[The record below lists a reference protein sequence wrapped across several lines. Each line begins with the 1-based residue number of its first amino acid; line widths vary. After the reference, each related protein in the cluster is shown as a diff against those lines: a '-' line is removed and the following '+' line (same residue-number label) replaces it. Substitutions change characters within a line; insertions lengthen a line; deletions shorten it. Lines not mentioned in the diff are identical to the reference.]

1 MTKTELKSI
10 IKECLLEI
18 LTDGL
23 GESLNEV
30 KQKKVQAQKIVEAKE
45 HERRMQLRK
54 KEVADSV
61 SYITDDPVLRKVLSH
76 TAQTTLKEQMAND
89 RTPQNYR
96 NSMNEAVHDD
106 NDTGLSPGD
115 PGIDISS
122 IFGGASKNWAAAAF
136 GTKKMPGQ

>member
-30 KQKKVQAQKIVEAKE
+30 KQKKVHAQKIVEAKE

-61 SYITDDPVLRKVLSH
+61 SYVTDDPILRKVLSH

-89 RTPQNYR
+89 RIPS
-96 NSMNEAVHDD
+96 NSRSPMREAVEDFDD
-106 NDTGLSPGD
+106 VGGTPGD

-122 IFGGASKNWAAAAF
+122 IFGGATKNWAAAAF
-136 GTKKMPGQ
+136 APSKKGQ

>member
-1 MTKTELKSI
+1 MTKNELKSI

-30 KQKKVQAQKIVEAKE
+30 KQKKVQAQKLVEEKE
-45 HERRMQLRK
+45 HARRMQLRK

-61 SYITDDPVLRKVLSH
+61 SFVTNDPVLRKVLSH
-76 TAQTTLKEQMAND
+76 TAQTTLKEQIQND
-89 RTPQNYR
+89 RIPQNVR
-96 NSMNEAVHDD
+96 SQMSAQSDD
-106 NDTGLSPGD
+106 FDDMSTSSGD
-115 PGIDISS
+115 PGLDISS

-136 GTKKMPGQ
+136 APKKNIG

>member
-1 MTKTELKSI
+1 MTKTELKLI

-45 HERRMQLRK
+45 HARRMQMRK

-61 SYITDDPVLRKVLSH
+61 SFVTDDPILRKVLSH

-89 RTPQNYR
+89 RIPSNTRTQIQE
-96 NSMNEAVHDD
+96 SFEDSED
-106 NDTGLSPGD
+106 IGGTPGD
-115 PGIDISS
+115 PGVDISS
-122 IFGGASKNWAAAAF
+122 IFGGATKNWAAAAF
-136 GTKKMPGQ
+136 APSKKV

>member
-30 KQKKVQAQKIVEAKE
+30 KQKKQQTQKIVEAKE

-54 KEVADSV
+54 KELADSV
-61 SYITDDPVLRKVLSH
+61 SYVTDDPVLRKVLSH

-89 RTPQNYR
+89 RVPSNVR
-96 NSMNEAVHDD
+96 NVMQESADEFEEGAGTM
-106 NDTGLSPGD
+106 PGD

-122 IFGGASKNWAAAAF
+122 IFGGATKNWAAAAF
-136 GTKKMPGQ
+136 APGKKMQ

>member
-30 KQKKVQAQKIVEAKE
+30 KQKKVQAQKLVEEKE
-45 HERRMQLRK
+45 HARRMQLRK

-61 SYITDDPVLRKVLSH
+61 SYVTDDPILRKVLSH
-76 TAQTTLKEQMAND
+76 TAQTTLKEQIENERKPSNVRM
-89 RTPQNYR
+89 
-96 NSMNEAVHDD
+96 SMHEPVDD
-106 NDTGLSPGD
+106 SDDVGGVPGD

-122 IFGGASKNWAAAAF
+122 IFGGATKNWAAAAF
-136 GTKKMPGQ
+136 SPPKKI

>member
-54 KEVADSV
+54 KEMADSV
-61 SYITDDPVLRKVLSH
+61 SYVTDDPILRKVLSH

-89 RTPQNYR
+89 RMPQNYR
-96 NSMNEAVHDD
+96 TQMNESTS
-106 NDTGLSPGD
+106 NDIESDLSPGD

>member
-1 MTKTELKSI
+1 MNKSELKSI

-30 KQKKVQAQKIVEAKE
+30 KQKKIQAQKMVEAKE

-61 SYITDDPVLRKVLSH
+61 SYVTDDPILRKVLSH

-89 RTPQNYR
+89 RVPQNQKMTMR
-96 NSMNEAVHDD
+96 ESSREDLDD
-106 NDTGLSPGD
+106 LPPGD

-136 GTKKMPGQ
+136 GSKKMPDQ

>member
-54 KEVADSV
+54 KEMADSV
-61 SYITDDPVLRKVLSH
+61 SYVTDDPILRKVLSH

-89 RTPQNYR
+89 RIPSNAR
-96 NSMNEAVHDD
+96 NIIQESNDD
-106 NDTGLSPGD
+106 FDDVGASSGD

-122 IFGGASKNWAAAAF
+122 IFGGATKNWAAAAF
-136 GTKKMPGQ
+136 APSKKM

>member
-61 SYITDDPVLRKVLSH
+61 SYVTDDPILRKVLSH

-89 RTPQNYR
+89 RVPSNVR
-96 NSMNEAVHDD
+96 NVMQESNDD
-106 NDTGLSPGD
+106 FDDVGAPSGD

-122 IFGGASKNWAAAAF
+122 IFGGATKNWAAAAF
-136 GTKKMPGQ
+136 APSKKM

>member
-1 MTKTELKSI
+1 VTKTELKSI

-23 GESLNEV
+23 GESLNEIR
-30 KQKKVQAQKIVEAKE
+30 QKKAQAQKLVEEKE
-45 HERRMQLRK
+45 HTRRMQVRK

-61 SYITDDPVLRKVLSH
+61 SFVTDDPVLRKVLSH

-96 NSMNEAVHDD
+96 TPINENANDD
-106 NDTGLSPGD
+106 ADDSFSPGD
-115 PGIDISS
+115 PGIDIGS

-136 GTKKMPGQ
+136 NAKKMPNQ

>member
-1 MTKTELKSI
+1 MTKNELKSI

-30 KQKKVQAQKIVEAKE
+30 KQKKQQAQKIVEAKE
-45 HERRMQLRK
+45 HEKRMQLRK

-61 SYITDDPVLRKVLSH
+61 SYITDDPILRKVLSH
-76 TAQTTLKEQMAND
+76 TAQTTLKEQIAND
-89 RTPQNYR
+89 RIPKNVRSQ
-96 NSMNEAVHDD
+96 MNESSDD
-106 NDTGLSPGD
+106 FDDAGYGGSQEGA
-115 PGIDISS
+115 GVDISS

-136 GTKKMPGQ
+136 SEKKV

>member
-30 KQKKVQAQKIVEAKE
+30 KQKKVQAQKLVEEKE
-45 HERRMQLRK
+45 HARRMQLRK

-61 SYITDDPVLRKVLSH
+61 SFVTNDPVLRQVLSH
-76 TAQTTLKEQMAND
+76 TAQTTLKEQMQND
-89 RTPQNYR
+89 RIPQNVR
-96 NSMNEAVHDD
+96 SQVNAHSDD
-106 NDTGLSPGD
+106 FDDVGGASGD

-136 GTKKMPGQ
+136 GQKKNIG

>member
-1 MTKTELKSI
+1 VTKTELKSI

-30 KQKKVQAQKIVEAKE
+30 KQKKVQAQKLVEEKE
-45 HERRMQLRK
+45 HARRMQMRK

-61 SYITDDPVLRKVLSH
+61 SYVTDDPILRKVLSH

-96 NSMNEAVHDD
+96 ASMNESADD
-106 NDTGLSPGD
+106 FGGDSQPGD

-136 GTKKMPGQ
+136 GAKKMPGQ

>member
-30 KQKKVQAQKIVEAKE
+30 KQKKMQAQKIVEAKE
-45 HERRMQLRK
+45 QERRMQLRK

-61 SYITDDPVLRKVLSH
+61 SYVTDDPILRKVLSH

-89 RTPQNYR
+89 RIPQNVR
-96 NSMNEAVHDD
+96 TSMNESTND
-106 NDTGLSPGD
+106 NDDLDGGGSSEGAGL
-115 PGIDISS
+115 DISS

-136 GTKKMPGQ
+136 AEKKR

>member
-23 GESLNEV
+23 SNSINEAS
-30 KQKKVQAQKIVEAKE
+30 QKKAQAQRLLEEKEQAK
-45 HERRMQLRK
+45 RAQARK
-54 KEVADSV
+54 REVADSV
-61 SYITDDPVLRKVLSH
+61 SFVTDDPILRKVLSH

-89 RTPQNYR
+89 RTPQNHR
-96 NSMNEAVHDD
+96 MTMNESTEDD
-106 NDTGLSPGD
+106 SAGDLQPGD
-115 PGIDISS
+115 PGIDIGS

-136 GTKKMPGQ
+136 SAKKMP

>member
-30 KQKKVQAQKIVEAKE
+30 KQKKMQAQKIVEAKE
-45 HERRMQLRK
+45 HERRMQMRK

-61 SYITDDPVLRKVLSH
+61 SFVTDDPILRKVLSH

-89 RTPQNYR
+89 RIPSNARTPMR
-96 NSMNEAVHDD
+96 ESSEDPDD
-106 NDTGLSPGD
+106 IGGAPGD

-122 IFGGASKNWAAAAF
+122 IFGGATKNWAAAAF
-136 GTKKMPGQ
+136 APSKKIQ

>member
-30 KQKKVQAQKIVEAKE
+30 KQKKNQAQKLVEEKE
-45 HERRMQLRK
+45 HVRRMQLRK

-61 SYITDDPVLRKVLSH
+61 SFVTNDPVLREVLAH
-76 TAQTTLKEQMAND
+76 TAKNTLKEQIEAD
-89 RTPQNYR
+89 RQPQNYSMQ
-96 NSMNEAVHDD
+96 SMNSEYSDDDEA
-106 NDTGLSPGD
+106 GLPVASGA
-115 PGIDISS
+115 GIDIGS
-122 IFGGASKNWAAAAF
+122 IFGGASRHWENSAF
-136 GTKKMPGQ
+136 SSKKMP

>member
-61 SYITDDPVLRKVLSH
+61 SYVTDDPILRKVLSH

-89 RTPQNYR
+89 RVPSNVR
-96 NSMNEAVHDD
+96 NVVQESNDD
-106 NDTGLSPGD
+106 FDDVGAPSGD

-122 IFGGASKNWAAAAF
+122 IFGGATKNWAAAAF
-136 GTKKMPGQ
+136 APSKKGQ

>member
-23 GESLNEV
+23 GDSLAEAKQQKV
-30 KQKKVQAQKIVEAKE
+30 KAQKLIEEKE
-45 HERRMQLRK
+45 HVKRMQLRK

-61 SYITDDPVLRKVLSH
+61 SFMTDDPILRKVLSH

-89 RTPQNYR
+89 RVPSNTKNVIQE
-96 NSMNEAVHDD
+96 SNEDVDD
-106 NDTGLSPGD
+106 AGGIPGD
-115 PGIDISS
+115 PGIDINS
-122 IFGGASKNWAAAAF
+122 IFGGATKNWAVAAF
-136 GTKKMPGQ
+136 APSKTTQ